1 MRAFKQLTHQMISD
15 GQFVIKLGRYE
26 TTVIADFKDK
36 VITSIILDNVLPKIL
51 KDEKERIIE
60 NEGYL
65 DVEIRNE
72 GNYRKF
78 FGSLIKF
85 HGTYVSYHKNTMF
98 LSGAFKDGSSVLR
111 ETNEVLG
118 TIYSDG
124 VVEVEMKYEEKHMY
138 TTVHYVSENII
149 IDSQLKS
156 ILPPPTHA
164 AIKNVLRQAY
174 GDDFEKEKEDINV
187 YHRNTRKMSGKNL
200 IYRITSEGVEV
211 IDHYGDFLEL
221 EPKVF
226 KYLEAIVKQ
235 IIKFHTEFEVH
246 YLSETFMFGDWISG
260 IITDNELGRG
270 RR

>member
-15 GQFVIKLGRYE
+15 GEFKIKLGRHE
-26 TTVIADFKDK
+26 TTVSAEFEDK
-36 VITSIILDNVLPKIL
+36 IVTSIILDKILPKIL
-51 KDEKERIIE
+51 RDEKELIME
-60 NEGYL
+60 NEGEL
-65 DVEIRNE
+65 EVEIRNE

-78 FGSLIKF
+78 FGTLIKF

-98 LSGAFKDGSSVLR
+98 LSGAFKDGSSILR

-124 VVEVEMKYEEKHMY
+124 AVEVEMMYEEKHMY
-138 TTVHYVSENII
+138 TTVHYVTENII
-149 IDSQLKS
+149 IESKLKS

-174 GDDFEKEKEDINV
+174 GDDFDKEKEDINI
-187 YHRNTRKMSGKNL
+187 YHRNTRKMSGKQL
-200 IYRITSEGVEV
+200 IYRITSEGVEI
-211 IDHYGDFLEL
+211 IDHHGDFLEL
-221 EPKVF
+221 EEKVF

-235 IIKFHTEFEVH
+235 IIKFHTDFEVH
-246 YLSETFMFGDWISG
+246 YLSETFMFGDWVAG
-260 IITDNELGRG
+260 IITDNELGGG